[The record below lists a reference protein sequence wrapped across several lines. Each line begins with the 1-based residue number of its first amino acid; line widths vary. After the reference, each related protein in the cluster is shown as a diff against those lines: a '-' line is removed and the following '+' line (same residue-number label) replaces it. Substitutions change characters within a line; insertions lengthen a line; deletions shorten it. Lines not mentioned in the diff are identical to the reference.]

1 MKTYIGIDVSKD
13 SLSVAYPNS
22 NSGFDVKAFSNDVAG
37 IEQLINSLPAE
48 SWCILEATGVYS
60 RLLCYELVE
69 KEIALSL
76 LNPKQSSAFSKIQ
89 MSISKNDNQDAILLA
104 RYGQQLQPPQW
115 KPQSNNVIL
124 MKQKR
129 TLIDQFTK
137 QKTALGN
144 IKHAINFDVVQ
155 DQTALNCLNESL
167 EHWEAQI
174 QKLEKEICDM
184 SETDFKKYYDLL
196 LSVVGIGPKIATSII
211 VLTGGFTLFESA
223 KQFIKFIG
231 IAPTVFQS
239 GTSVKANAHISRT
252 GQTALR
258 NKLFVAAKS
267 ALKGNKACKA
277 LFDRL
282 KAKGKS
288 GKVALIAVAHKI
300 VRQAFGVAFSGV
312 PFDNNFQTI

>member
-1 MKTYIGIDVSKD
+1 M
-13 SLSVAYPNS
+13 
-22 NSGFDVKAFSNDVAG
+22 AG

-184 SETDFKKYYDLL
+184 SETDFKKYY
-196 LSVVGIGPKIATSII
+196 
-211 VLTGGFTLFESA
+211 E
-223 KQFIKFIG
+223 
-231 IAPTVFQS
+231 
-239 GTSVKANAHISRT
+239 
-252 GQTALR
+252 
-258 NKLFVAAKS
+258 
-267 ALKGNKACKA
+267 
-277 LFDRL
+277 
-282 KAKGKS
+282 
-288 GKVALIAVAHKI
+288 AV
-300 VRQAFGVAFSGV
+300 
-312 PFDNNFQTI
+312 